1 MRSGSMKIATPV
13 PSSQSIDR
21 PPEAEGRI
29 QGTSG
34 SLAGPGSA
42 RRGCRGSAPAQLLE
56 RPCNTP
62 ACEPPKRARKNETGV
77 EERNLFHACFLASTP
92 HIERARFRAAGS
104 CVVRRDPQ
112 REETNGNWDQNTES
126 KRLPTARRI
135 RQIRTIPTLRAV
147 AASTM
152 QSNTAQDLSS
162 LRKVCTASRR
172 GSHNE
177 NQPSP
182 CEPLRFARCFSP
194 PSCSPQRLAGVGEY
208 KSDEAHAA
216 LVAARL
222 LRADQRRLRFLP
234 LGV

>member
-56 RPCNTP
+56 RRCSTP
-62 ACEPPKRARKNETGV
+62 ACEPPKRARKMKQAWKNETS
-77 EERNLFHACFLASTP
+77 STP
-92 HIERARFRAAGS
+92 VFLRPPPYRARAIPSRGPLRFRRIAVPAGGNERKLGS
-104 CVVRRDPQ
+104 KHRIQ
-112 REETNGNWDQNTES
+112 ATTNG
-126 KRLPTARRI
+126 
-135 RQIRTIPTLRAV
+135 
-147 AASTM
+147 
-152 QSNTAQDLSS
+152 AQDSS
-162 LRKVCTASRR
+162 NPYYPHPASRCGEHDAIQHR
-172 GSHNE
+172 ARSVKSEKSLHCK
-177 NQPSP
+177 PS
-182 CEPLRFARCFSP
+182 RFARCFSP

>member
-126 KRLPTARRI
+126 KRLPTACRI

-147 AASTM
+147 AASTTKT
-152 QSNTAQDLSS
+152 NHPP
-162 LRKVCTASRR
+162 ASRR
-172 GSHNE
+172 GEHDAIQHRARSVKSEKSLHCK
-177 NQPSP
+177 PS
-182 CEPLRFARCFSP
+182 RFARCFSP